1 MTEFNEWVDE
11 KEASIN
17 SYLFRKHFSF
27 QRPSDMLKAL
37 CTTSD
42 RKKNIDLVNMIK
54 RGLSDLI
61 NEIKNMSEE
70 EKEIEKLNEIV
81 DIVKKKIKFNDLTQ
95 RGEGL
100 KILTPNQ
107 MLSRLPT
114 ALAQL
119 KVGNNSK
126 IL

>member
-1 MTEFNEWVDE
+1 
-11 KEASIN
+11 
-17 SYLFRKHFSF
+17 
-27 QRPSDMLKAL
+27 MLKAL

>member
-1 MTEFNEWVDE
+1 
-11 KEASIN
+11 
-17 SYLFRKHFSF
+17 
-27 QRPSDMLKAL
+27 MLKAL

-81 DIVKKKIKFNDLTQ
+81 DIVKKKN
-95 RGEGL
+95 
-100 KILTPNQ
+100 
-107 MLSRLPT
+107 
-114 ALAQL
+114 
-119 KVGNNSK
+119 
-126 IL
+126 